1 LIRKDASAIIYPDAP
16 PKPSPAEAES
26 LDVWGFRDT
35 HFDFSENGHIII
47 RGSRYELSGKELPRF
62 LPWVREVLVCDVIE
76 TRDGKVVRELGTKVV
91 LVKKPEQLDEIDG
104 LVIPGGESGTFLN
117 LLGEAGFEKLKQ
129 FVRVKP
135 TFGTCAG
142 AILLANEV
150 ENPRQEGLGALD
162 IRIRRNA
169 YGRQIDSS
177 IRTGKLGDSPLEMV
191 FIRAPKIEHVGPG
204 VEVVA
209 TEGNDPVAVRQGRV
223 MASTFHPEL
232 SDDTRVHRAFLD
244 LVRNGH

>member
-1 LIRKDASAIIYPDAP
+1 MTIGVLALQGDFDAHRKRL
-16 PKPSPAEAES
+16 E
-26 LDVWGFRDT
+26 
-35 HFDFSENGHIII
+35 
-47 RGSRYELSGKELPRF
+47 
-62 LPWVREVLVCDVIE
+62 
-76 TRDGKVVRELGTKVV
+76 ELGAKVL

-104 LVIPGGESGTFLN
+104 LVIPGGESSTFLK

-150 ENPRQEGLGALD
+150 ENPKQKGLGVLD

-169 YGRQIDSS
+169 YGRQLDSS
-177 IRTGKLGDSPLEMV
+177 IREGKFRGEPAEMV
-191 FIRAPKIEHVGPG
+191 FIRAPKIEHVGPN
-204 VEVVA
+204 VEVIA

-223 MASTFHPEL
+223 MAATYHPEL
-232 SDDTRVHRAFLD
+232 SKDTRVHQTFLS
-244 LVRNGH
+244 LVRNGDTAQTV